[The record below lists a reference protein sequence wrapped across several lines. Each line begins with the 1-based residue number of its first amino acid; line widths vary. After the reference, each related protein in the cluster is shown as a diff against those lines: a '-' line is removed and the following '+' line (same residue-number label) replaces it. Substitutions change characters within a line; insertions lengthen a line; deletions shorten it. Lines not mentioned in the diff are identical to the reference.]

1 MFEREGLPSWGV
13 APFVHYLFTSVRA
26 PALALSRRDGDI
38 DAGSCGVFVGDR
50 RIVSRCT
57 VTFDGARLVALAAES
72 GPGGRAR
79 FVGTP
84 PTLDDPAFLVERVRD
99 LQADGAVETITLTS
113 HGRAP
118 LDVHLEVDI
127 GCDLASIA
135 QVRDDAA
142 PAELESM
149 PTDDGVG
156 WSHPDGTTVT
166 LSVTGAEL
174 SGSRAS
180 CRFRLGPDESAQ
192 FVLHWRTT
200 AAAVAGFV
208 AAARPSTTAPTVETD
223 DPHFGA
229 LVRQSVADLADLE
242 LAEGSDRFYAAGAPW
257 YLTLFGRDSLWSAE
271 LTLPLGT
278 ELAAGTL
285 NVLGRRQGRRHDEA
299 AAEEPGKILHE
310 LRAQATEI
318 SGVRLPATYYGTVDA
333 TPLWISL
340 LHRAWRWGLADDA
353 VAALLPNLER
363 ALGWVGEQAG
373 DGFLRYVDATGQG
386 LANQGWKDSADA
398 VQFAD
403 ATLAAAPLALCEVQ
417 GYAYAAAVRGADL
430 LDAFDRPG
438 GAGWRD
444 WAAALAERFRAR
456 FWVTDEIGLFPAIA
470 LDADGRPA
478 DTPTSNMGHLLGTGL
493 LDEAESAA
501 VVWRLAAPDLDS
513 GHGLRTMSANARGFN
528 PLGYHTGSV
537 WPHDNAI
544 VLAGLRHVGTDEA
557 DALAYRLVRGL
568 LGGGT
573 AFDYRFPELY
583 GGAGDPPLPYPASCR
598 PQAWSA
604 ATAVEMLRAVLG
616 IEPDVP
622 NGTLRITPLA
632 PSPVGAL
639 AVRDL
644 PLADGYLDVEITAAG
659 AVSVPR
665 SPNGL
670 AVFFS

>member
-1 MFEREGLPSWGV
+1 VFERDGLPCWGV
-13 APFVHYLFTSVRA
+13 APFVHHLFTSVRA
-26 PALALSRRDGDI
+26 PAQALSRRDGDI
-38 DAGSCGVFVGDR
+38 DAGPCGVFVGDR

-57 VTFDGARLVALAAES
+57 VSVDGARLVALAAES
-72 GPGGRAR
+72 RPGGWSR

-84 PTLDDPAFLVERVRD
+84 PTLDDPALLVERVRD
-99 LQADGAVETITLTS
+99 LRSDGAVETITLRS
-113 HGRAP
+113 RRHASS
-118 LDVHLEVDI
+118 DVHVEVDL

-142 PAELESM
+142 PAELEAA
-149 PTDDGVG
+149 PADDGIG

-166 LSVTGAEL
+166 VSVTGAEL

-180 CRFRLGPDESAQ
+180 WVSRLGPGEFAQ
-192 FVLHWRTT
+192 VVLRWRTT
-200 AAAVAGFV
+200 AAAAAGFED
-208 AAARPSTTAPTVETD
+208 AARAPGTAPAVETD

-229 LVRQSVADLADLE
+229 LLRQSVNDLADLE
-242 LAEGSDRFYAAGAPW
+242 LADGSDRFYAAGAPW
-257 YLTLFGRDSLWSAE
+257 YLTLFGRDSLWSAAFA
-271 LTLPLGT
+271 LPLGT

-285 NVLGRRQGRRHDEA
+285 NALARRQGRRHDVA

-310 LRAQATEI
+310 LRAQASET
-318 SGVRLPATYYGTVDA
+318 SGLRLPATYYGTVDA

-340 LHRAWRWGLADDA
+340 LHRAWRWGLADDDA
-353 VAALLPNLER
+353 AALLPNLVR
-363 ALGWVGEQAG
+363 ALGWVGEKAG
-373 DGFLRYVDATGQG
+373 DGFLRYVDTTGRG
-386 LANQGWKDSADA
+386 LANQGWKDSVDA

-417 GYAYAAAVRGADL
+417 GYAYAAAMNGADL
-430 LDAFDRPG
+430 LDAFHRPG
-438 GAGWRD
+438 AAGWRD
-444 WAAALAERFRAR
+444 WAARLAERFRDR
-456 FWVTDEIGLFPAIA
+456 FWVTDDVGPYPALA

-501 VVWRLAAPDLDS
+501 VVRRLAAPDMDS
-513 GHGLRTMSANARGFN
+513 ELGLRTMSANARGFN

-544 VLAGLRHVGTDEA
+544 VLAGLRRVGTDEA

-568 LGGGT
+568 VRGGT
-573 AFDYRFPELY
+573 AFEYRFPELY
-583 GGAGDPPLPYPASCR
+583 SGAGDPPLPYPASCR

-604 ATAVEMLRAVLG
+604 AAAVEMLRAVLG

-622 NGTLRITPLA
+622 NGTLRITPMA

-644 PLADGYLDVEITAAG
+644 PLAGGRLDVDIAPGG

-665 SPNGL
+665 SPDGL
-670 AVFFS
+670 AVFLS